1 MAKVEFINIGLP
13 KKTPYGE
20 SKTMYSGVLKTS
32 VLGPLHLEKLGFKN
46 DDSADKR
53 FHGGEDK
60 AVCVYSFDHYGFW
73 EKETTSK
80 LFPGAFGENLTV
92 SDLDEKVVC
101 LGDIFSFG
109 EAKLQV
115 SLPREPCHKL
125 NKIFN
130 KKDMA
135 CKFNKT
141 GFTGFYF
148 RVLKGGLVEAKTML
162 KLLEK
167 GLNQITIEEANNL
180 MFRKEKRDY
189 DRIETALSLDFL
201 SESWKMGYRKRL
213 LKR

>member
-1 MAKVEFINIGLP
+1 MAKVEFINVGLP
-13 KKTPYGE
+13 KKTPYGD
-20 SKTMYSGVLKTS
+20 SKTMYSGILKTS
-32 VLGPLHLEKLGFKN
+32 VSGPLHLGELGFEN

-53 FHGGEDK
+53 WHGGEDK
-60 AVCVYSFDHYGFW
+60 AVCAYSFDHYEFW
-73 EKETTSK
+73 EKETANK
-80 LFPGAFGENLTV
+80 LSPGAFGENLTI
-92 SDLDEKVVC
+92 SELDEKVVC
-101 LGDIFSFG
+101 LGDIYSFG

-135 CKFNKT
+135 CKFQKT

-148 RVLKGGLVEAKTML
+148 RVLSVGMVQPKTTL

-167 GLNQITIEEANNL
+167 GSQEITIEEANDL

-201 SESWKMGYRKRL
+201 SESWKRGYRKRL

>member
-13 KKTPYGE
+13 KKISCGN
-20 SKTMYSGVLKTS
+20 SRTMYSGILKTPVS
-32 VLGPLHLEKLGFKN
+32 GPLHLGKLGFEN

-60 AVCVYSFDHYGFW
+60 AVCVYSFDHYEFW
-73 EKETTSK
+73 EKETANK
-80 LFPGAFGENLTV
+80 LSPGAFGENLTV
-92 SDLDEKVVC
+92 SELDEKVVC
-101 LGDIFSFG
+101 LGDIYSLG

-135 CKFNKT
+135 CKFQKT

-148 RVLKGGLVEAKTML
+148 RVLSVGLVQPKTTL

-167 GLNQITIEEANNL
+167 GAQEITIAEANDL

-189 DRIETALSLDFL
+189 DRIEIALSLGFL
-201 SESWKMGYRKRL
+201 SEDWKRGYRKRL

>member
-13 KKTPYGE
+13 KKVSCGD
-20 SKTMYSGVLKTS
+20 SKTMYSGIHKTPI
-32 VLGPLHLEKLGFKN
+32 LGTLHLGKLGFEN

-60 AVCVYSFDHYGFW
+60 AVCVYSYDHYDFW
-73 EKETTSK
+73 EKETGKMLS
-80 LFPGAFGENLTV
+80 PGAFGENLTV
-92 SDLDEKVVC
+92 SELDEKAVC
-101 LGDIFSFG
+101 LGDIYSFG

-125 NKIFN
+125 NKFFN

-135 CKFNKT
+135 CKFQKT

-148 RVLKGGLVEAKTML
+148 RVLRVGMVQPKTTL

-167 GLNQITIEEANNL
+167 GFQKITIEEANDL
-180 MFRKEKRDY
+180 MFRKEKRNY

-201 SESWKMGYRKRL
+201 SESWKQGYRKRL